1 MASGTHR
8 SPVREEQMKQRSQSG
23 TTTGLQETELTR
35 GAWATWRP
43 LLLIALA
50 LRLVLTALPPYT
62 IDMSGYIAWS
72 RHLASIGPTGLYE
85 QFHVVYAPLFHY
97 CLWLTGEC
105 IEAFHLNFF
114 MHGYAIKLWS
124 VAADLIGAML
134 LLRYAARVG
143 RAHAGMPFAL
153 LYLLNPAVVFNAS
166 VWGQFDGI
174 PAVMMLGVMLL
185 FRSQKPVPAAWLFVA
200 AVLVKPQ
207 SGLLAPLVLLLF
219 LRATLSRPWKRA
231 LACWFAAF
239 LGGIAIYL
247 VVVLPFYEPTALA
260 ATLPRWVDPF
270 WWLFDL
276 YLRSVQDYPFGT
288 ANAWNLWYVLG
299 AQTLPDSGVF
309 LGLSH
314 AGWGLP
320 LLAPFAVWSLWLA
333 GRAAA
338 PAQKSTAR
346 DIPAPA
352 QKSTA
357 RDIPTSALESTARD
371 IPAPGNTKAPILEGQ
386 TMPAA
391 WLLLFAAYLFMTKM
405 HERYLVPALL
415 MGFAAALT
423 HRRLLAPLL
432 GASLLSFLNMLWPY
446 LISFSEVY
454 WLPPNHLPSLIGSA
468 AMVLVFAWTC
478 VTLMIKDKPR

>member
-1 MASGTHR
+1 
-8 SPVREEQMKQRSQSG
+8 MKQRSQSG

-314 AGWGLP
+314 AGWGLT

-371 IPAPGNTKAPILEGQ
+371 IPAPETRRRPFWRAKPCGRLAAAVCGVPVHDQNARALSGARAPDGVCGRADPP
-386 TMPAA
+386 PAA
-391 WLLLFAAYLFMTKM
+391 GTAAGRLPP
-405 HERYLVPALL
+405 LVSEHAL
-415 MGFAAALT
+415 ALS
-423 HRRLLAPLL
+423 HQFLGSLLAATESPAQSHRL
-432 GASLLSFLNMLWPY
+432 GRHGAGL
-446 LISFSEVY
+446 
-454 WLPPNHLPSLIGSA
+454 
-468 AMVLVFAWTC
+468 C
-478 VTLMIKDKPR
+478 VDLCDSHDKG